1 MDIPAYPAY
10 WIATGSA
17 IVILIV
23 VFSWLYYSDS
33 LWLQAFVSGAPVN
46 PLRLILM
53 HMRKIPP
60 KEILEMRILAARAK
74 VRVSTARLESLV
86 MTSGLEDAKKI
97 LNAAVKARQAG
108 IKLKLEDELQAHLL
122 SGGDI
127 EKLVDTLILAGKADL
142 DVTTN
147 DLASHNLA
155 HGNIERVVEAM
166 ITAKKASIPLD
177 FNQAAAIDLAKRDIL
192 EAVQM
197 WVNPKVIRTPEPVT
211 AMAKNGIQLT
221 ATARVTV
228 KTDLDD
234 LVGGA
239 GEETILARVGEAI
252 VSAIGS
258 AESHKEILEDP
269 SIISNKIPKEELAKG
284 TAFEVLSVDIADID
298 VGENIGAKLRREQAE
313 TDKKVAQA
321 LMEQKEQEMKVKIL
335 EMRAEVLQKEA
346 FVHESMAEAFK
357 KGKLGVMDYYKM
369 KNLRADTEMR
379 QGIASSRKKDEEEE
393 DES

>member
-1 MDIPAYPAY
+1 MDIPTY
-10 WIATGSA
+10 WIVAGS
-17 IVILIV
+17 IIIILIA
-23 VFSWLYYSDS
+23 VFTWLYYSES
-33 LWLQAFVSGAPVN
+33 LWLQALVSGAPVN

-53 HMRKIPP
+53 HMRNISIH
-60 KEILEMRILAARAK
+60 EILKMRIRAARAK
-74 VRVSTARLESLV
+74 VRVSTSRLESLV

-97 LNAAVKARQAG
+97 LEAAVKARQAG

-122 SGGDI
+122 SGGNI

-142 DVTTN
+142 EITTN
-147 DLASHNLA
+147 NLASHDLA
-155 HGNIERVVEAM
+155 HGDIARVVEAM

-197 WVNPKVIRTPEPVT
+197 WVNPKVIKTPEPVT
-211 AMAKNGIQLT
+211 AMAKDGIQLT

-228 KTDLDD
+228 KTDLDE

-258 AESHKEILEDP
+258 AEHHKEILEDP

-298 VGENIGAKLRREQAE
+298 VGENIGAKLKIEEAE
-313 TDKKVAQA
+313 ADKKVAQA
-321 LMEQKEQEMKVKIL
+321 RMEQKEQEMKVKIL
-335 EMRAEVLQKEA
+335 EMRAKVLQKEA

-369 KNLRADTEMR
+369 KNLKADTEMR
-379 QGIASSRKKDEEEE
+379 QGIASNGKNDENGDEVEEA
-393 DES
+393 